1 MNNILKIKNEMEK
14 RKIKA
19 LVIDFDEKFYNNF
32 SFFKNITENLNEFST
47 IYLECDFYKYEN
59 FFGKVLNEEEKNK
72 ITFRNIENNNFTNYK
87 DEFHISINT
96 LMG

>member
-1 MNNILKIKNEMEK
+1 MNNILKIKNEMKK

-47 IYLECDFYKYEN
+47 IYLECDFYKY
-59 FFGKVLNEEEKNK
+59 
-72 ITFRNIENNNFTNYK
+72 
-87 DEFHISINT
+87 
-96 LMG
+96 